1 MLHAVCPLPQ
11 VRSISCP
18 PKPRRALANRIVTEQ
33 PPFSAQI
40 RLLQSLIKQ
49 YSEFISFPIKL
60 WVTTSNPEQASKGKN
75 TVVWLLHWPGVWVA
89 PSPQV
94 QVALHA
100 GERGAPG
107 IAVFISGCGLQSRF
121 EGQLAS
127 KGEGHCWFCCCS
139 SHGLQGFCHAR
150 ISWGAALK
158 GLRAQRVVQGGS
170 AVQAAPPTPQ
180 RAEYQSQHLSL
191 SCNLPQP
198 SSPLLC
204 VCVSSQVVDEEATA
218 KAQEEA
224 DKKAAEEGKEAEKVA
239 PGKCAAWLAFV
250 WGLCTTTPAGLAAAS
265 WAALQT
271 ALLCALR

>member
-1 MLHAVCPLPQ
+1 ML
-11 VRSISCP
+11 
-18 PKPRRALANRIVTEQ
+18 
-33 PPFSAQI
+33 F
-40 RLLQSLIKQ
+40 
-49 YSEFISFPIKL
+49 SFPAVACRAGL
-60 WVTTSNPEQASKGKN
+60 RDSLQARGKG
-75 TVVWLLHWPGVWVA
+75 TAGFVA
-89 PSPQV
+89 V
-94 QVALHA
+94 QVMAC
-100 GERGAPG
+100 RG
-107 IAVFISGCGLQSRF
+107 I
-121 EGQLAS
+121 
-127 KGEGHCWFCCCS
+127 
-139 SHGLQGFCHAR
+139 CHAR

-158 GLRAQRVVQGGS
+158 GLRAQRVVQCGS

-250 WGLCTTTPAGLAAAS
+250 WGLYTTTPAGLAAAS